1 MNNLNK
7 LLFKIQMLI
16 FEFKSVTFAIIGG
29 TIDIKILISL
39 APATKV

>member
-1 MNNLNK
+1 MIIVVWNSNATH
-7 LLFKIQMLI
+7 
-16 FEFKSVTFAIIGG
+16 FELKSVTFAIIGG